1 MRRPPGI
8 ALSVAAWSCGG
19 GEPGGSCGPG
29 SSARSPRSSA
39 CRSRRVSP
47 TPSRRR
53 PVRRL
58 TFDLTDPDLADI
70 PQTIEATTAAALT
83 LLGAS
88 VLDEDFIQLTA
99 PRQLPLLD
107 GGTRSA
113 RLIRY
118 APADAR
124 EILLAERADNGDP
137 ADLTPLSDVAW
148 TTTGQTIG
156 VLRLIPARPGVLR
169 IADAAGLTGTM
180 LQIEVCGSG
189 DDRAAESLA
198 AWLGAGND
206 PDRQVTLLD
215 PRGGPVVVMLRSGA
229 DGQPA
234 AREVIEWLRTAEEPT
249 AATFTGSST
258 ETVTATEA
266 RAATDAE
273 ADVIAARIARQ
284 CGQPVP

>member
-1 MRRPPGI
+1 MRARLVGE
-8 ALSVAAWSCGG
+8 VATVLGLPVPAGQPDP
-19 GEPGGSCGPG
+19 E
-29 SSARSPRSSA
+29 
-39 CRSRRVSP
+39 P
-47 TPSRRR
+47 TPASQAAD
-53 PVRRL
+53 V
-58 TFDLTDPDLADI
+58 DLTDPELADI
-70 PQTIEATTAAALT
+70 PQTIEAATAAALT

-124 EILLAERADNGDP
+124 EVLLAERADNGDP
-137 ADLTPLSDVAW
+137 SDPTPLSDVAW

-156 VLRLIPARPGVLR
+156 VLRLVPARPGVLR
-169 IADAAGLTGTM
+169 IADAAALTGTM
-180 LQIEVCGSG
+180 LQIEVSGSNE
-189 DDRAAESLA
+189 DRAAESLA

-215 PRGGPVVVMLRSGA
+215 PRDGPVIVMLRSGA

-234 AREVIEWLRTAEEPT
+234 AREVIDWLRTAEEQT

-258 ETVTATEA
+258 QTVTATEA

-273 ADVIAARIARQ
+273 SDVIAARIAKQ